1 MLIIR
6 HEFGII
12 FREINR
18 GAVIRPGT
26 EDIQLEKKK
35 LGGRIL
41 FNIILFGFIGQVA
54 WAVENVYFN
63 TFLFNY
69 IGGTADDIAKM
80 VAASAIAAVVTTF
93 IMGTLSDKL
102 DRRKIFISGG
112 YIIWGFTVAV
122 FAFISRENIGKL
134 FNISD
139 TSKVVAATVCVV
151 IIMDCVMTFFGSTS
165 NDAAFNAWV
174 TDVTVPENRGTA
186 EAVLALLPV
195 FATVIVTVAFGVGV
209 EAAGYP
215 ACFMFLGALVTICGI
230 IGLFSVKDPRKGVK
244 QSTNY
249 FSDLIYGFRPSVI
262 KNNAALY
269 LCLASACIFNTAV
282 QVFMPYIFIGKR
294 IFVFPAVLLFVAGLV
309 AVFFAKTL
317 LTFVL
322 FALIMIL
329 GYGLLMIILNA
340 TVRDYTPEDKVGQF
354 QGVRLLFTVTLPMII
369 GPKVGSW
376 TISEFSGRYEL
387 GTMLNEYGESTLVPI
402 PTIFLVS
409 AIIAVLIIVPLIFLA
424 KVTKEKKA

>member
-12 FREINR
+12 FLEINR

-269 LCLASACIFNTAV
+269 LCLASACIFNNANV
-282 QVFMPYIFIGKR
+282 DKMNN
-294 IFVFPAVLLFVAGLV
+294 
-309 AVFFAKTL
+309 
-317 LTFVL
+317 
-322 FALIMIL
+322 
-329 GYGLLMIILNA
+329 IILNICDEGGYYFLDVNEVLSDGNHSLISGA
-340 TVRDYTPEDKVGQF
+340 SSDGVHMYEEYCKKMLDYLKTHYV
-354 QGVRLLFTVTLPMII
+354 
-369 GPKVGSW
+369 
-376 TISEFSGRYEL
+376 SETSSSEAFS
-387 GTMLNEYGESTLVPI
+387 ESSSETSSE
-402 PTIFLVS
+402 TES
-409 AIIAVLIIVPLIFLA
+409 ETSSETETAASN
-424 KVTKEKKA
+424 